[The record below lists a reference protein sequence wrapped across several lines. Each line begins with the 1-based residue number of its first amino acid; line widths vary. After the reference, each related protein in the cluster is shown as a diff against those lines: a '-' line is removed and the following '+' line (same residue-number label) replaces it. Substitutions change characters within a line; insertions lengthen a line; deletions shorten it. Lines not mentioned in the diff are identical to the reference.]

1 MSGVEPPAGRL
12 YRAAM
17 PVRFLPVVA
26 ALLLAAPV
34 CAQPAVETAPTARF
48 YEPGDETVRR
58 TPSETVASGPAV
70 ASAADPR
77 AALAGKAL
85 LDSGGSAV
93 DAALAM
99 MISLTV
105 VEAQS
110 SGLGG
115 GGFLIVHDPATGRI
129 TTLDGREK
137 APAAA
142 RPDRFLK
149 PDGTPM
155 GFLEAV
161 PGGYSVGVPG
171 AVALAAEAHRRW
183 GRRPWAELFQPAIA
197 QARQGFEV
205 SPRLHRFTAS
215 RLEMLRANPE
225 AAAIFLDAEG
235 NPWPVGH
242 VLRMPALADAL
253 ETIARD
259 GPDAFYRGPIGEAV
273 TRAVAHAFRNPAAL
287 TAEDLAAYRVAE
299 RPPLCASY
307 RRWRLCTMGPPSAG
321 GIAVLQILKQL
332 ERFDLAGL
340 GPDNLLAW
348 HLIAESQRL
357 AFADREAWGA
367 DADFAPVP
375 VAGLLDPAYL
385 RARSSL
391 IRIDRAMP
399 TAEPGTPPGARP
411 RSAQRLA
418 DVPATSHM
426 AAADTRGLVANL
438 TSTIEGPFG
447 SGLVASGILLNNQ
460 MTDFDLNPVRPD
472 GTPALNRMEPGK
484 RPRSS
489 MAPVLVLDRRGRT
502 IAAFGAAGG
511 ATIIAQVAKA
521 LIAHLDWNQSIEQ
534 SLAAPQIVADRRG
547 VRVEA
552 GSPLEAKIAGLKAL
566 GHVDVRAATLPLKLN
581 ALAREGRGWRAAA
594 DPRSE
599 GQGVASRGATAG
611 ETSR

>member
-1 MSGVEPPAGRL
+1 MARL
-12 YRAAM
+12 YRAVM
-17 PVRFLPVVA
+17 RWSFLLPA
-26 ALLLAAPV
+26 ASALLLAAP
-34 CAQPAVETAPTARF
+34 PAAAAPAAPPPVETAPTARF

-58 TPSETVASGPAV
+58 AAAETVASGPAV

-85 LDSGGSAV
+85 LDAGGSAV

-115 GGFLIVHDPATGRI
+115 GGFLVVHDPATGRI
-129 TTLDGREK
+129 VTLDGREK
-137 APAAA
+137 APASA

-149 PDGTPM
+149 ADGTPM

-161 PGGYSVGVPG
+161 PGGHSVGVPG
-171 AVALAAEAHRRW
+171 AVALIAEAHRRW
-183 GRRPWAELFQPAIA
+183 GRRPWAELFRPAIE
-197 QARQGFEV
+197 QARHGFEV
-205 SPRLHRFTAS
+205 SPRLNRFTAS
-215 RLEMLRANPE
+215 RLEMLRANPA

-235 NPWPVGH
+235 RPWPVGH
-242 VLRMPALADAL
+242 VLKMPALADAL

-259 GPDAFYRGPIGEAV
+259 GPDAFYRGPVGAAVTEAV
-273 TRAVAHAFRNPAAL
+273 ATAFRNPAAL
-287 TAEDLAAYRVAE
+287 TAADLAGYRVAE

-321 GIAVLQILKQL
+321 GIAVLQVLKQL
-332 ERFDLAGL
+332 ERFDLAKL
-340 GPDNLLAW
+340 GPDDVLSW
-348 HLIAESQRL
+348 HLLAESQRL

-385 RARSSL
+385 RARSAL
-391 IRIDRAMP
+391 IRIDRAM
-399 TAEPGTPPGARP
+399 ADAGPGTPPGAPART
-411 RSAQRLA
+411 AQRLA

-426 AAADTRGLVANL
+426 AAADSRGLVANL

-472 GTPALNRMEPGK
+472 GTPSLNRMEPGK

-489 MAPVLVLDRRGRT
+489 MAPLVVLDRRGRT
-502 IAAFGAAGG
+502 VAAFGAAGG

-521 LIAHLDWNQSIEQ
+521 VIAHLDWNLSIEE

-552 GSPLEAKIAGLKAL
+552 DSPLEGKIAALKAL
-566 GHVDVRAATLPLKLN
+566 GHADVRPATLPLKLN
-581 ALAREGRGWRAAA
+581 ALARDGRGWRAAA

-599 GQGVASRGATAG
+599 GQGVASTGTTAG
-611 ETSR
+611 GSSR

>member
-1 MSGVEPPAGRL
+1 M
-12 YRAAM
+12 
-17 PVRFLPVVA
+17 RFPLLSLA
-26 ALLLAAPV
+26 ALLLAAPAL
-34 CAQPAVETAPTARF
+34 AQGQAAPVETAPTARF

-58 TPSETVASGPAV
+58 APAETVATGPAV
-70 ASAADPR
+70 ATAADPR

-85 LDSGGSAV
+85 LDAGGSAV

-105 VEAQS
+105 VEPQS

-115 GGFLIVHDPATGRI
+115 GGFLVVREPETGRI
-129 TTLDGREK
+129 VTLDGRET

-155 GFLEAV
+155 PFPEAV

-171 AVALAAEAHRRW
+171 AVALIAEAHRRW
-183 GRRPWAELFQPAIA
+183 GVRPWAELFQPAID
-197 QARQGFEV
+197 QARNGFEV
-205 SPRLHRFTAS
+205 SPRLNRFTAS
-215 RLEMLRANPE
+215 RLDMLRANPE
-225 AAAIFLDAEG
+225 AAAIFLDPKG
-235 NPWPVGH
+235 QPWPVGH
-242 VLRMPALADAL
+242 VLKMPALAHAL

-259 GPDAFYRGPIGEAV
+259 GPDAFYRGPVGEAV
-273 TRAVAHAFRNPAAL
+273 TRAVATAFRNPAAL
-287 TAEDLAAYRVAE
+287 TAADLATYRVAD

-321 GIAVLQILKQL
+321 GIATLQILKQL
-332 ERFDLAGL
+332 ERFDLAKL
-340 GPDNLLAW
+340 GPDNVLSW

-375 VAGLLDPAYL
+375 VSGLLDPAYL
-385 RARSSL
+385 RARSAL
-391 IRIDRAMP
+391 IRLDRAMP
-399 TAEPGTPPGARP
+399 EVSPGTPPGAAP
-411 RSAQRLA
+411 RAARRLA

-426 AAADTRGLVANL
+426 AAADARGLVANL

-460 MTDFDLNPVRPD
+460 LTDFDLNPVRAD
-472 GTPALNRMEPGK
+472 GTPALNRVEPGK

-489 MAPVLVLDRRGRT
+489 MAPLIVLDRRGRPV
-502 IAAFGAAGG
+502 AAFGAAGG

-521 LIAHLDWNQSIEQ
+521 VIAHLDWNQSIED
-534 SLAAPQIVADRRG
+534 SLAAPQLVADRRG

-552 GSPLEAKIAGLKAL
+552 DSPLEGKVAALKAL
-566 GHVDVRAATLPLKLN
+566 GHADVRPATLPLKLN
-581 ALAREGRGWRAAA
+581 ALARQGAGWRAAA

-599 GQGVASRGATAG
+599 GQGVASAGGATGRA
-611 ETSR
+611 SR